1 MGSGSNR
8 RTLKAGNLITLEG
21 GEGSGKTTQS
31 QLLHNSL
38 INAGIETIITRE
50 PGGTPQSEEI
60 RSLLVS
66 GESKRWEPLT
76 ESLLHFA
83 SRNEH
88 LVKVILPTLQAGRWV
103 ICDFVAPTEKA
114 RKAFAPDYVIWLDT
128 IKEGRVVSSK
138 LNELKN
144 ISNLPFDA
152 ASLFKSKEFEDT
164 NKVFETPSKI
174 DKHVK
179 YFMHDEEIKKLA
191 EEMQNV

>member
-1 MGSGSNR
+1 MKVLVCG
-8 RTLKAGNLITLEG
+8 LP
-21 GEGSGKTTQS
+21 GSGKTWLAQRLTK
-31 QLLHNSL
+31 HIKNCAWY
-38 INAGIETIITRE
+38 NADTVRKFSNDWDFSMEGRIRQAKRMKTFADFERE
-50 PGGTPQSEEI
+50 
-60 RSLLVS
+60 
-66 GESKRWEPLT
+66 
-76 ESLLHFA
+76 
-83 SRNEH
+83 N
-88 LVKVILPTLQAGRWV
+88 GRWV

-114 RKAFAPDYVIWLDT
+114 REAFAPDYVIWLDT

-179 YFMHDEEIKKLA
+179 YFMHDEEIKELA